1 MAFEN
6 SYCGKRCAHCTEK
19 DNGKCLGCKPEL
31 EFAYLRSV
39 SEETKK
45 NAELEKASEDGF
57 LQPLDLTNVKND
69 ISKDDSGNL
78 KGGAVRYSEFCP
90 IAICC
95 KNKEIEHCGFCT
107 KSFACPDYSK
117 KGTMNVIIDAKMEA
131 WGMIDHG
138 LKGSVPY
145 QWMLFVC
152 FFLEIVRDVS
162 MTLGRGIVAPGIIT
176 IGVALVSAYAYNKL
190 SKYSKIFTVVMFLT
204 LANLTLKMLVSYG
217 GFGLFW
223 SYPMYILQLVVAV
236 CCYKMNF
243 DAYAEMISVV
253 DAFLEKKWSK
263 MWRVTLIWYVPCY
276 VVVAVLTLTG
286 FAGKKVGN
294 VSIVENSGN
303 ISGVSTFLFM
313 IPAVILDILIPMLMV
328 RTIKVCKEN

>member
-6 SYCGKRCAHCTEK
+6 SYCGKRCAHYTEK

-152 FFLEIVRDVS
+152 FLLEILRDLS
-162 MTLGRGIVAPGIIT
+162 ITLGWGIVAPGIIT
-176 IGVALVSAYAYNKL
+176 IGVALASAYAYNKL
-190 SKYSKIFTVVMFLT
+190 GTYSKIFTVVMFLT
-204 LANLTLKMLVSYG
+204 ISSLALKLLVSYG

-223 SYPMYILQLVVAV
+223 AYPMYILQLVVAV
-236 CCYKMNF
+236 CCYKMTF
-243 DAYAEMISVV
+243 DAYAEMIGVV
-253 DAFLEKKWSK
+253 DSILEKRWLR
-263 MWRVTLIWYVPCY
+263 MWPLTLALYIPCY
-276 VVVAVLTLTG
+276 AVYLILVISNKADGLAVLLSM
-286 FAGKKVGN
+286 VPP
-294 VSIVENSGN
+294 VLLN
-303 ISGVSTFLFM
+303 II
-313 IPAVILDILIPMLMV
+313 IPILMV
-328 RTIKVCKEN
+328 STIKVCKKN